1 MSIIYNVILSS
12 RSVRQ
17 YAFDEDYNKN
27 RKKMAILRGIDKTLI
42 LGYKE
47 NYKKFVKI
55 TKND

>member
-1 MSIIYNVILSS
+1 M
-12 RSVRQ
+12 RQ